1 MKTRLRV
8 VNDSEKVVLGEVPE
22 MRDVREVIERREDAA
37 ETNVGS
43 RVSPNETGD
52 NRGDVTKADVGM
64 TPTERRPQDDV
75 NLTHST

>member
-8 VNDSEKVVLGEVPE
+8 VNESEKVVLGEVPE
-22 MRDVREVIERREDAA
+22 MRDMREVIERREDAA

-43 RVSPNETGD
+43 RVSQNETGD